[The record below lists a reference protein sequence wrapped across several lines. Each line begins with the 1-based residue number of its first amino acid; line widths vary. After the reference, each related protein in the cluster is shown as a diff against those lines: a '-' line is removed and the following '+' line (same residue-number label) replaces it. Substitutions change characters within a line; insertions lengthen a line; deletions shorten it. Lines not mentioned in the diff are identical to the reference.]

1 MENNE
6 LNTTVETKAEVK
18 PNKKFDRRDNRK
30 RVKEVS
36 DIESKTIAINRVTKV
51 VKGGRKMKFAAHVI
65 VGDRKGR
72 VGYGSGK
79 AAETPAAIDKAL
91 KRAKANMITVSI
103 SENTIPHEVTGKF
116 GTSKV
121 FMMPAKTGNG
131 IIAGSSVRPIV
142 ELAGIKDI
150 TTKAYGSRN
159 AINCAKATFDA
170 LKKLRTAEEIMAIR
184 NAGKEENK

>member
-6 LNTTVETKAEVK
+6 KKTVKSE
-18 PNKKFDRRDNRK
+18 KKFDRKDNRK
-30 RVKEVS
+30 RVREIS

-51 VKGGRKMKFAAHVI
+51 VKGGRTMKFAAHVI
-65 VGDRKGR
+65 VGDKKGK

-79 AAETPAAIDKAL
+79 AAEVPVAIDKAL
-91 KRAKANMITVSI
+91 ARAKANMIKVSI
-103 SENTIPHEVTGKF
+103 SGNTIPHDVQGKF

-121 FMMPAKTGNG
+121 YMMPAKDGNG
-131 IIAGSSVRPIV
+131 VIAGSSVRPIV
-142 ELAGIKDI
+142 ELAGIKNI

-170 LKKLRTAEEIMAIR
+170 LKKLRTADEIAAIR
-184 NAGKEENK
+184 NADREE

>member
-6 LNTTVETKAEVK
+6 KKAFNKSE
-18 PNKKFDRRDNRK
+18 KKFDRKDNK
-30 RVKEVS
+30 RRVREIS

-51 VKGGRKMKFAAHVI
+51 VKGGRTMKFAAHVI
-65 VGDRKGR
+65 VGDKKGR

-79 AAETPAAIDKAL
+79 AAEVPVAIDKAL
-91 KRAKANMITVSI
+91 ARAKANMIRVSI
-103 SENTIPHEVTGKF
+103 AGNTIPHDTTGNF
-116 GTSKV
+116 GSSKV
-121 FMMPAKTGNG
+121 FMMPAKDGNG

-142 ELAGIKDI
+142 ELAGIKNI

-159 AINCAKATFDA
+159 AINCAKATFNA

-184 NAGKEENK
+184 NAGNEENK